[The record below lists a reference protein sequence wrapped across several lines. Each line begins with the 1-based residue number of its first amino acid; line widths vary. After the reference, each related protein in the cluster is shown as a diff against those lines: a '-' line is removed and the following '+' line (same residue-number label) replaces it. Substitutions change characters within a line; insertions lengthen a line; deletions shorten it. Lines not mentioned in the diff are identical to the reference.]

1 MNKKF
6 STLMA
11 VFLAAG
17 ATFTAE
23 AGMVKVTT
31 PVNGKQYVI
40 GGKDA
45 GLANGAF
52 SQNIQILNVN
62 SAKTGV
68 EAAVALKNATKVD
81 GFTQ

>member
-23 AGMVKVTT
+23 AGVVLVK
-31 PVNGKQYVI
+31 GA
-40 GGKDA
+40 D
-45 GLANGAF
+45 LANND
-52 SQNIQILNVN
+52 QVIIVN
-62 SAKTGV
+62 KEIPIDGSAAKVLTVGS
-68 EAAVALKNATKVD
+68 EMNAKC
-81 GFTQ
+81 

>member
-23 AGMVKVTT
+23 AGVVLVK
-31 PVNGKQYVI
+31 
-40 GGKDA
+40 GGDLK
-45 GLANGAF
+45 ANDQ
-52 SQNIQILNVN
+52 SDHCQ
-62 SAKTGV
+62 
-68 EAAVALKNATKVD
+68 
-81 GFTQ
+81 